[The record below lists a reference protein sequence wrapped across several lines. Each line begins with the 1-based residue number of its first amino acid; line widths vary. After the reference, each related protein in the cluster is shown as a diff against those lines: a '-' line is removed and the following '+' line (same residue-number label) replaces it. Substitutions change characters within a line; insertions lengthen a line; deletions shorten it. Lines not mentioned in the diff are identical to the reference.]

1 MLARPKK
8 KELSAEQRMAITQ
21 ASSHQTG
28 SMVSPKTYD
37 PNYPLF
43 DIPVNGKVLIY
54 IPNHQVQDA
63 DGSMSLRRDK
73 FASHQAIIG
82 KAYQQIRCTGEI
94 VNEELG
100 YDGSCPAC
108 NAMAEAW
115 KLYSYQWKAFCAA
128 KGLDPES
135 DEVKETY
142 KNDRKELMNKM
153 AIQRPVIYYTFPI
166 VVIECEEGK
175 TIPKKDANG
184 GLIGH
189 PMFYTVAES
198 TYTDKWLT
206 AFDAVDEGGE
216 DQNPGGRW
224 AILNYTYTPKSGQHN
239 KRDSARNLKVSFKT
253 MDSAYD
259 AWAKQFDDMTKDWT
273 PEKAQDVLVQNSI
286 RDMDEMNE
294 AVAEIMKTTREQ
306 IATYESAS
314 QISGVAGI
322 PQMPGQVAT
331 SAEQTL
337 ENFGATPQA
346 PLEGEAPSTPVAPP
360 VMGEMPSGNIGVQ

>member
-37 PNYPLF
+37 SNYPLF

-54 IPNHQVQDA
+54 IPNHTVVEA
-63 DGSMSLRRDK
+63 DGTVSLRKDK

-82 KAYQQIRCTGEI
+82 KAYQQIRCCGEI
-94 VNEELG
+94 VDASLG

-108 NAMAEAW
+108 NAMADAW
-115 KLYSYQWKAFCAA
+115 KLYGYQWKAFCQA
-128 KGLDPES
+128 KGLDPDS
-135 DEVKETY
+135 DEVKEQF

-153 AIQRPVIYYTFPI
+153 AIQKPNIYYTFPI

-175 TIPKKDANG
+175 TVPKKDANG
-184 GLIGH
+184 KLVGH
-189 PMFYTVAES
+189 PMFYTIAENS
-198 TYTDKWLT
+198 YIDKWLT
-206 AFDAVDEGGE
+206 AFDSIDDDDG
-216 DQNPGGRW
+216 DKNPGGRW

-259 AWAKQFDDMTKDWT
+259 AWAKAFDDMTKDWT
-273 PEKAQDVLVQNSI
+273 PEKAQDVLVQNAI
-286 RDMDEMNE
+286 RDMSEME
-294 AVAEIMKTTREQ
+294 DAVAEIMTSTREQ
-306 IATYESAS
+306 IQTYESAAG
-314 QISGVAGI
+314 IAGVAGAI
-322 PQMPGQVAT
+322 PQASVNA

-337 ENFGATPQA
+337 QNFGATPEA
-346 PLEGEAPSTPVAPP
+346 PLAEGTAPSAPTAPP
-360 VMGEMPSGNIGVQ
+360 VMGEMPTGNMGVQ